1 MTASAGATAP
11 RSTRPGRRPRG
22 FGSLLLAFLLGV
34 LFTAAAA
41 VTLLM
46 LDVLGDDDGAA
57 EAAPSAA
64 AEQPATD
71 EGATEGEAA
80 SGDVPP
86 ACVEAAEY
94 NQTFTEAL
102 DEIALGARDQD
113 ARRLQEALDAVQ
125 DAQPGSEAASQE
137 CRELAGEGGT
147 GADDQ
152 ESSSEDDTSDSDT
165 DPDSSESSPEPSPGE
180 PTATPAP

>member
-11 RSTRPGRRPRG
+11 GSNRPPRKARG

-34 LFTAAAA
+34 LFAAAAA

-46 LDVLGDDDGAA
+46 LDVVGSDDAAPGAAPTAPAEAPSDDDA
-57 EAAPSAA
+57 SDDTAA
-64 AEQPATD
+64 A
-71 EGATEGEAA
+71 
-80 SGDVPP
+80 GDVPR

-102 DEIALGARDQD
+102 DEIAVGVRDQD

-137 CRELAGEGGT
+137 CRELAGQGEGEGEEAT
-147 GADDQ
+147 
-152 ESSSEDDTSDSDT
+152 SEDDETSEESPEP
-165 DPDSSESSPEPSPGE
+165 DPSPTSPEPSPGE
-180 PTATPAP
+180 PTATPTP

>member
-11 RSTRPGRRPRG
+11 GSNRPPRKARG
-22 FGSLLLAFLLGV
+22 FGSLLVAFLLGV

-46 LDVLGDDDGAA
+46 LDVLGSDDATPGAAPTPSA
-57 EAAPSAA
+57 EAASA
-64 AEQPATD
+64 D
-71 EGATEGEAA
+71 DSDDA
-80 SGDVPP
+80 STTGDVPP

-94 NQTFTEAL
+94 NQTFTEAM
-102 DEIALGARDQD
+102 DEIAIGVRDQD

-137 CRELAGEGGT
+137 CRELAGEDAT
-147 GADDQ
+147 
-152 ESSSEDDTSDSDT
+152 SEDDETSEPEASPEP
-165 DPDSSESSPEPSPGE
+165 DPSPTSPEPSSGE
-180 PTATPAP
+180 PTATPTP